1 MEKLVDKGLVKAIGV
16 SNFNEEQ
23 IKTLINNCH
32 VSFTIFILFREKD
45 KRTFNFIIQNTSNRK
60 KKYLKY
66 IWCGVVII
74 GYTYNL
80 LKLGNI
86 LNGFLWHLRFI
97 HQ

>member
-45 KRTFNFIIQNTSNRK
+45 KRTFNFIIQNTSNRER
-60 KKYLKY
+60 KYLKY
-66 IWCGVVII
+66 I
-74 GYTYNL
+74 
-80 LKLGNI
+80 
-86 LNGFLWHLRFI
+86 
-97 HQ
+97 

>member
-60 KKYLKY
+60 KNIFEIHLMWSSNNRLY
-66 IWCGVVII
+66 I
-74 GYTYNL
+74 
-80 LKLGNI
+80 
-86 LNGFLWHLRFI
+86 
-97 HQ
+97 

>member
-60 KKYLKY
+60 KKIFEIHLMWSSNNRLY
-66 IWCGVVII
+66 I
-74 GYTYNL
+74 
-80 LKLGNI
+80 
-86 LNGFLWHLRFI
+86 
-97 HQ
+97 